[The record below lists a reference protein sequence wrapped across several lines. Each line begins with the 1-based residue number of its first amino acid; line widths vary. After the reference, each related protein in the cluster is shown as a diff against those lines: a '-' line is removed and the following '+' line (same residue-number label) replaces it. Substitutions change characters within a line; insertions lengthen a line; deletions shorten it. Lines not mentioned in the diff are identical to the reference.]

1 MYQPVLLFVN
11 ILSKVL
17 SKKPGLK
24 ESIIFVEMED
34 RECDKTDFLVQF
46 SIGLFCSDF
55 QKNDF

>member
-1 MYQPVLLFVN
+1 MYQPVLLFGN

-17 SKKPGLK
+17 SKKQGKYHL
-24 ESIIFVEMED
+24 FEMED
-34 RECDKTDFLVQF
+34 RECDKTDFQVQF

>member
-46 SIGLFCSDF
+46 SIGLFCSD
-55 QKNDF
+55 